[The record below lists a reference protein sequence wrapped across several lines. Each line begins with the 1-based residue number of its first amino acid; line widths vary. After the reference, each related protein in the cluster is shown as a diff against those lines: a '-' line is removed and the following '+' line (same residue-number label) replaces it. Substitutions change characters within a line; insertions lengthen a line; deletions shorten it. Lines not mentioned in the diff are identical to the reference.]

1 MIWSFIQNTSLYIL
15 FRTGV
20 KQVVLFSRAKKIMEE
35 GRIGGELNM
44 DFHAIEVYATFEL
57 RRDGQTP
64 LAKFIRL

>member
-1 MIWSFIQNTSLYIL
+1 
-15 FRTGV
+15 V